1 MKIINKFYYHLFFYL
16 QLIFIKKIFKILLI
30 IIVKN

>member
-16 QLIFIKKIFKILLI
+16 QLIFINKKFQDFI
-30 IIVKN
+30 NYYC